1 MAKYTEKKKESNRKW
16 DADNLDRI
24 SVALP
29 KGRKEQ
35 LQSLAK
41 KNGMSVNGYIN
52 SLIDIAL
59 EQNGDSFHITDG
71 NAEPRE

>member
-35 LQSLAK
+35 LQLLAK

-59 EQNGDSFHITDG
+59 EQNGDSFHIADG
-71 NAEPRE
+71 SAEPKE